1 MKHEKLAEALNE
13 INDNFIAEAATV
25 KKRRKFFP
33 LAAVA
38 AILVIV
44 IVWWSVGS
52 PIITAKAI
60 SLADYDNAYRPGFG
74 EAAACGDALASF
86 FVSSISQVLSGS
98 GEENKAFS
106 PMNLYMALAVTAE
119 LSGGDG
125 QILSLLGAESLDV
138 LREQANLVWNATY
151 QDSNNPCLLANSLW
165 LDNDLSYEQATMDI
179 LADHYFTSVYQGNFG
194 SAATNWAIASWL
206 NGQTKNL
213 LRDASDNISLNPE
226 TVFALYATIYFQAKW
241 NKEFSA
247 SWNTEELFHAPGG
260 DVTCTYMNKQKTQ
273 GMYYWGDSFGAI
285 TLSLKNGSQ
294 MWLILPDEGKSVDD
308 VLASVDLSKTL
319 FGTEN
324 AGEQE
329 NSKAVFI
336 NLSLPKFDIRSSGD
350 LKDDLRQMGVT
361 DVFDREKADFNAI
374 LRTEGEVW
382 LSAVNQAT
390 RVCIDEKGVTAAS
403 YIEIPAAGAAAPPDD
418 TIDFILDRPFLFVV
432 TNHYGLP
439 LFAGVVNQ
447 P

>member
-25 KKRRKFFP
+25 KKRRKYFP

-44 IVWWSVGS
+44 IIWWSVGN
-52 PIITAKAI
+52 PVITAKAV
-60 SLADYDNAYRPGFG
+60 SLADYDNARRPGFG
-74 EAAACGDALASF
+74 EAAVCGDDLADF
-86 FVSSISQVLSGS
+86 FASSISQVLSGS

-125 QILSLLGAESLDV
+125 QILSLLEAESLDS
-138 LREQANLVWNATY
+138 LRQQANLVWNATY
-151 QDSNNPCLLANSLW
+151 LDGKNPCLLANSLW

-179 LADHYFTSVYQGNFG
+179 LADHYFTSVYQGDFG
-194 SAATNWAIASWL
+194 SAATNRAIASWL
-206 NGQTKNL
+206 DGQTKNL
-213 LRDASDNISLNPE
+213 LRDTSGKISLDAE

-241 NKEFSA
+241 QNEFSA
-247 SWNTEELFHAPGG
+247 ANNTKDIFHAPCG
-260 DVTCTYMNKQKTQ
+260 DVTCTYMNKKMTH
-273 GMYYWGDSFGAI
+273 GMYYWGDSFGSI
-285 TLSLKNGSQ
+285 TLSMKNGCQ
-294 MWLILPDEGKSVDD
+294 MWLILPDEDKSVED
-308 VLASVDLSKTL
+308 VLASGDLRKTL
-319 FGTEN
+319 FGTDDD
-324 AGEQE
+324 QE
-329 NSKAVFI
+329 HKNCKYMFI
-336 NLSLPKFDIRSSGD
+336 NLSLPKFDVRSSGD
-350 LKDDLRQMGVT
+350 LKEALRRMGVT
-361 DVFDREKADFNAI
+361 DVFDPANADFDTIIPA
-374 LRTEGEVW
+374 EGAVW

-403 YIEIPAAGAAAPPDD
+403 YIEGLGAGAAAPPEDI
-418 TIDFILDRPFLFVV
+418 IDFILDRPFLFVV
-432 TNHYGLP
+432 TNLYGLP